1 MKLPTLYPLAGSLSA
16 GGVSAMSLQDR
27 IRRWWSP
34 AQWADDH
41 PSQAT
46 ESPQGE
52 NKHWWQGGGWFFRL
66 DASDALDNIGPSG
79 SSTNI
84 ERDFKKPR

>member
-1 MKLPTLYPLAGSLSA
+1 MNLH
-16 GGVSAMSLQDR
+16 DR

-34 AQWADDH
+34 AQWQDDH

-46 ESPQGE
+46 EGSQGE
-52 NKHWWQGGGWFFRL
+52 NKHWWQGGRWFFRVDARESNHTL
-66 DASDALDNIGPSG
+66 DSLKPD
-79 SSTNI
+79 I

>member
-1 MKLPTLYPLAGSLSA
+1 MN
-16 GGVSAMSLQDR
+16 LQDR

-34 AQWADDH
+34 ARWKDDH

-46 ESPQGE
+46 ESAEGA
-52 NKHWWQGGGWFFRL
+52 NKHWWQGGGWFSRNDGSNPF
-66 DASDALDNIGPSG
+66 DAGEFDNLGP
-79 SSTNI
+79 NI

>member
-1 MKLPTLYPLAGSLSA
+1 MNLH
-16 GGVSAMSLQDR
+16 DR

-46 ESPQGE
+46 ESPQRK
-52 NKHWWQGGGWFFRL
+52 NKHWWQGGGWFFRVTP
-66 DASDALDNIGPSG
+66 DQSDRTLKSLGP
-79 SSTNI
+79 NI

>member
-1 MKLPTLYPLAGSLSA
+1 MN
-16 GGVSAMSLQDR
+16 MHDR

-46 ESPQGE
+46 QSPQGE
-52 NKHWWQGGGWFFRL
+52 NKHWWQGGGWFFRFRVDDRGSGHTRDSL
-66 DASDALDNIGPSG
+66 GPD
-79 SSTNI
+79 I

>member
-1 MKLPTLYPLAGSLSA
+1 MNLH
-16 GGVSAMSLQDR
+16 DR
-27 IRRWWSP
+27 FRRWWSP

-41 PSQAT
+41 LLRAS
-46 ESPQGE
+46 ESHEGE
-52 NKHWWQGGGWFFRL
+52 NKQGRRWFFRL
-66 DASDALDNIGPSG
+66 GASDALDNIGPSG

>member
-1 MKLPTLYPLAGSLSA
+1 MNLH
-16 GGVSAMSLQDR
+16 DR
-27 IRRWWSP
+27 FRRWWSP

-52 NKHWWQGGGWFFRL
+52 NKHWWQGGRWFFGL
-66 DASDALDNIGPSG
+66 DDYQLADKSLGPD
-79 SSTNI
+79 I

>member
-1 MKLPTLYPLAGSLSA
+1 MNLH
-16 GGVSAMSLQDR
+16 DR
-27 IRRWWSP
+27 VRRWWSP
-34 AQWADDH
+34 AQWEDDH

-52 NKHWWQGGGWFFRL
+52 NMQGGRWFGRL
-66 DASDALDNIGPSG
+66 GASDNILDSIGPSG
-79 SSTNI
+79 STHF